1 MDVYFPRLRMGG
13 GDGNVAAEEMM
24 GDGAERDD
32 VEVASDSRVIVVS
45 LACQGGIAGCNDV
58 GMVEGDDQRD
68 GAAPAEAASTF
79 RLSAPLQTIDRLA
92 SYFRGHQDQI

>member
-24 GDGAERDD
+24 GDGAERYD

-45 LACQGGIAGCNDV
+45 LACQGGIVGCWN
-58 GMVEGDDQRD
+58 G
-68 GAAPAEAASTF
+68 
-79 RLSAPLQTIDRLA
+79 
-92 SYFRGHQDQI
+92 